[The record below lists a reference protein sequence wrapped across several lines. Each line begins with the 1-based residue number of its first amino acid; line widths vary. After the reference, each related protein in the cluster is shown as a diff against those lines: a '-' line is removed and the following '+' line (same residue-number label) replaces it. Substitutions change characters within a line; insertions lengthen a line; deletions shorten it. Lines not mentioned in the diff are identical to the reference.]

1 MSTLKVDTIQN
12 TSDAHSSTPEQIAR
26 GRAKAWVSLD
36 GTGTVAILES
46 YNISSVA
53 DNGTGSYNANLSI
66 TMSSNNMCVVG
77 SGSQGRTGSDNI
89 YGHAL
94 KTTTQIGLYSKQ
106 NTQGANEDSDF
117 MFAAVFGDISS

>member
-1 MSTLKVDTIQN
+1 MSTLKVGTIAN
-12 TSDAHSSTPEQIAR
+12 TSGSEGSTPAEINS
-26 GRAKAWVSLD
+26 GRAKAWITLD
-36 GTGTVAILES
+36 GTGTVGIRES

-53 DNGTGSYNANLSI
+53 DNGTGSYNANLSV

-89 YGHAL
+89 YGHCL
-94 KTTTQIGLYSKQ
+94 KSTTQIGLYSKQ

-117 MFAAVFGDISS
+117 MFAAVFGDLA